1 MIATLWLDGWMPRRE
16 NRAVSKLVPA
26 ATAGELR
33 QVRAL
38 FREYQRWVDEPC
50 CFAGF
55 ERELAGLPG
64 DYGPPGGRLLLAIAD
79 GAPAGCVA
87 VRPLDAGRSEMK
99 RLYVRPSFR
108 GQGTGK
114 RLAQAAIDAAREAG
128 NHTLLLD
135 TLPKMSSAIA
145 LYGALGF
152 VRCDAYASPPTPG
165 ALFYELRL

>member
-1 MIATLWLDGWMPRRE
+1 M
-16 NRAVSKLVPA
+16 PA
-26 ATAGELR
+26 ATDGELQ

-50 CFAGF
+50 CFGSF
-55 ERELAGLPG
+55 DQELAGLPG
-64 DYGPPGGRLLLAIAD
+64 NYGLPGGRLLLALVD
-79 GAPAGCVA
+79 GSPAGCVA
-87 VRPLDAGRSEMK
+87 LRPLGAGRCEMK
-99 RLYVRPSFR
+99 RLYVRPWFR
-108 GQGTGK
+108 GQGMGK

-152 VRCDAYASPPTPG
+152 LRCDAYSSPPTPG
-165 ALFYELRL
+165 ALFFELRL

>member
-1 MIATLWLDGWMPRRE
+1 MLWLDGCMPRRE
-16 NRAVSKLVPA
+16 NHRVIELVQA
-26 ATAGELR
+26 ASGQELQ

-55 ERELAGLPG
+55 ERELAALPG
-64 DYGPPGGRLLLAIAD
+64 DYRAPGGRLLLAIAD

-87 VRPLDAGRSEMK
+87 LRPRDAGRSEMK
-99 RLYVRPSFR
+99 RLYVLPAFR
-108 GQGTGK
+108 GLGMGK

-128 NHTLLLD
+128 SHTLLLD

-152 VRCDAYASPPTPG
+152 VRCEAYASPPTPG
-165 ALFYELRL
+165 ALFYELSL